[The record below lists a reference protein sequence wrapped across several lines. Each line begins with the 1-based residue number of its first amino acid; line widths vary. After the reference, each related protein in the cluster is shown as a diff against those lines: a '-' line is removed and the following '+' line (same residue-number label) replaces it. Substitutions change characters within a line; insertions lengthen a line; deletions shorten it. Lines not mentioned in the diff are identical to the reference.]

1 MTFRSLAPTGALLV
15 ALLGAP
21 LTGCDSG
28 GSSSD
33 PATLRLDVEAM
44 AGTSAFQAGQPFAVN
59 GTTGQLDI
67 AQLYLSGITLLHED
81 GREISILADEPVTV
95 RAQDENQTE
104 IQHSVSERYV
114 LVDADAG
121 ESLTTLGEVPAG
133 RYTGVRFLL
142 GVDGLDNRAAMEDF
156 PAGHPLAAQASS
168 MHWSWNAGYVFLRL
182 DGLLDVD
189 GDGAV
194 DASTGTPGDA
204 ASGQWRLHVG
214 GTPNAQTVTLDQ
226 DFELMGGEMQ
236 DLHVQVDLARLVQGI
251 DYAVPANRF
260 CMTGGCQAIVDQAK
274 ANTQAAFTLHG
285 VHGHDM

>member
-1 MTFRSLAPTGALLV
+1 MTLRSLAPTGALFV

-44 AGTSAFQAGQPFAVN
+44 AGTNAFQAGQAFAVN
-59 GTTGQLDI
+59 GTTGQLDV

-95 RAQDENQTE
+95 RAQDESQTE
-104 IQHSVSERYV
+104 IQHTVSERYV

-156 PAGHPLAAQASS
+156 PASHPLAAQASS

-182 DGLLDVD
+182 DGLLDID

-194 DASTGTPGDA
+194 DAATGTPGDA

-214 GTPNAQTVTLDQ
+214 GTANAQTVTLAQ
-226 DFELMGGEMQ
+226 SFELVGGEMQ
-236 DLHVQVDLARLVQGI
+236 DLHVQLDLARLVQGV
-251 DYAVPANRF
+251 DFANPANRF

-285 VHGHDM
+285 VHGHGM

>member
-1 MTFRSLAPTGALLV
+1 MTLRSLAPTGALLV
-15 ALLGAP
+15 ALLGTP

-33 PATLRLDVEAM
+33 PAMLRLDVEAM
-44 AGTSAFQAGQPFAVN
+44 AGTDAFQAGQPFAVN

-142 GVDGLDNRAAMEDF
+142 GVDGLDNRVAMEDF
-156 PAGHPLAAQASS
+156 PADHPLAPQASS
-168 MHWSWNAGYVFLRL
+168 MHWNWNAGYVFLRF
-182 DGLLDVD
+182 DGLLDID
-189 GDGAV
+189 GDGVV
-194 DASTGTPGDA
+194 DPATGTPGEA
-204 ASGQWRLHVG
+204 ASGQWRLHLG
-214 GTPNAQTVTLDQ
+214 GSPNAQTVMLDQ
-226 DFELMGGEMQ
+226 SFELVGGEMQ
-236 DLHVQVDLARLVQGI
+236 DLHVQLDLARLVQGI
-251 DYAVPANRF
+251 DYTAPANRF
-260 CMTGGCQAIVDQAK
+260 CMTGGCQAVVDQAK

-285 VHGHDM
+285 VHGHSM